1 MELRRDIQSDRE
13 VQNQKYRGAGRG
25 DQLQEE
31 DGREMDD
38 RLVSVED
45 QLDKGVSHRRPVS
58 DTRVQADLRHSAE
71 WKEEGPLLSRDE
83 RFYRMRDPHYCY
95 TGIIFFARDR
105 DEISFVR
112 GGKDPFSYEF
122 YEKLCNL

>member
-1 MELRRDIQSDRE
+1 MLFKTYCRYCSQRGAHRTVELRRDIESDRE

-38 RLVSVED
+38 RLVPVED

-58 DTRVQADLRHSAE
+58 DTRVQADLRHSVE
-71 WKEEGPLLSRDE
+71 WKEEGPLLS
-83 RFYRMRDPHYCY
+83 
-95 TGIIFFARDR
+95 
-105 DEISFVR
+105 
-112 GGKDPFSYEF
+112 
-122 YEKLCNL
+122 